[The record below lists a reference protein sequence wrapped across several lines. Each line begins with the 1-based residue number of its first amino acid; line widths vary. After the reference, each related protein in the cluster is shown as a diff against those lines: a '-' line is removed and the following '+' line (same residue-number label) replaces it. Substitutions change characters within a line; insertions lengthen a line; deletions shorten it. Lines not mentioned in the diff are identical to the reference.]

1 MHAITVSEYGAAPAL
16 TEVPAPQLRAGQ
28 VLIKVRAAGM
38 NPMDQAIAN
47 GFFRAM
53 MPASFPL
60 ILGADLAGVVEAVGD
75 GADKFR
81 PGDEVFG
88 QLLVPP
94 IGSAGTYA
102 EHVAVA
108 ADAPLARVPEGLD
121 PVVAAALPTAGA
133 TALQI
138 IESLGPLDGKTLLI
152 VGAAGGIGSFATQLA
167 AKAGAHVIAVARTSA
182 KERLRGYGAEE
193 TIDYVAV
200 SVPDAVRRGHREGID
215 ILVDLANDADGFAN
229 LALLVRSGGT
239 VVTTRFVADVKGLA
253 SRGVNAVNFQLH
265 ISKDLLERL
274 ADAIVSGRIAAP
286 PITRIRLEDVP
297 ALKRNG
303 DSGGKTVITL

>member
-16 TEVPAPQLRAGQ
+16 TEVPDPQLRAGQ

-108 ADAPLARVPEGLD
+108 ADAPLARVLEGLD